1 MCLQVEHWVFINI
14 IIHGFKIFDMFQSI
28 LITIIITVTIT
39 IKAQIGL
46 LEPHLSPSDM
56 TRLSY
61 IASLPSGGKI
71 WPLEPMGIWVLEVII
86 AADLLPVSMPFCI
99 EHNDTDKAFLEFI
112 LILSTKDFRTKF
124 RTKDFN
130 SISSM

>member
-1 MCLQVEHWVFINI
+1 
-14 IIHGFKIFDMFQSI
+14 
-28 LITIIITVTIT
+28 
-39 IKAQIGL
+39 
-46 LEPHLSPSDM
+46 
-56 TRLSY
+56 
-61 IASLPSGGKI
+61 
-71 WPLEPMGIWVLEVII
+71 MGIWVLEVII
-86 AADLLPVSMPFCI
+86 AADLLPVPMPFCT